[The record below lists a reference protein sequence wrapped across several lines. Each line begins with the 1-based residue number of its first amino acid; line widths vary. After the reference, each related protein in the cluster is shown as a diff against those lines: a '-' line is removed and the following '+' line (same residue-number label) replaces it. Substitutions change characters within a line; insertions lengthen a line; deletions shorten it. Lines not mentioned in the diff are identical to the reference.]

1 MSRRPVEPSSARAA
15 TTASARCDS
24 RRYTPVVPAADVHE
38 VARFHT
44 DVFAIVQPD
53 PPAIVAS
60 RVRTAND
67 TLPAVEVHGA
77 AESTQA
83 NIELKV
89 QTINFM

>member
-53 PPAIVAS
+53 LPAIVAS

-67 TLPAVEVHGA
+67 TRQRRVPSGEHR
-77 AESTQA
+77 
-83 NIELKV
+83 IEDTNQQIYSKRLRY
-89 QTINFM
+89 